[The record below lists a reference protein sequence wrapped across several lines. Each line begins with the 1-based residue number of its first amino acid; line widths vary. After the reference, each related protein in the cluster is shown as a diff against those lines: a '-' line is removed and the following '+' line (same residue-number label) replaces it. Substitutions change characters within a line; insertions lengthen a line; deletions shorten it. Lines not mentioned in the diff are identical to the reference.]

1 MLRFGQLSVTLSNAC
16 EVRIVCRRNRTVSM
30 AILLDYCL
38 RGLPSA
44 NIGHTLNLKTSNE
57 APIGPLLPLMKW
69 VVSIWSLKE

>member
-1 MLRFGQLSVTLSNAC
+1 MGREVTDC
-16 EVRIVCRRNRTVSM
+16 RNRLQS
-30 AILLDYCL
+30 LK
-38 RGLPSA
+38 SA

>member
-1 MLRFGQLSVTLSNAC
+1 MVRFGQLSVTLSNARSGKKC
-16 EVRIVCRRNRTVSM
+16 VGKYCTLSI

-57 APIGPLLPLMKW
+57 APITPL
-69 VVSIWSLKE
+69 

>member
-1 MLRFGQLSVTLSNAC
+1 LYIKEGLH
-16 EVRIVCRRNRTVSM
+16 VSHLFFKP
-30 AILLDYCL
+30 IGI
-38 RGLPSA
+38 RPKSA